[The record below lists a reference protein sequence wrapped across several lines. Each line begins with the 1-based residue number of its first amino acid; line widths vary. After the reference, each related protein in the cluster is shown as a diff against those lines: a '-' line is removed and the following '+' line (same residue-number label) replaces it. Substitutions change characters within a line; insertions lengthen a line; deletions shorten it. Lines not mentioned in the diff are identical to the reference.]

1 MILMKQLIKT
11 AAAALFGGFIA
22 LGTYVAFFEGGNQ
35 PTLIEPKAEFKLSNY
50 ATSPSMPLESIDFVE
65 AANKSIDAVVHV
77 KTVSTGGQSYNP
89 LSRYFGGEPY
99 PAKQQRASG
108 SGVIISA
115 DGYIVT
121 NNHVIENAETIEI
134 TTNDN
139 QTFEAS
145 LIGRDAGTDI
155 ALLKIKAE
163 SMPSITLGNSDA
175 LQIGE
180 WVLAVGNPFN
190 LTSTVTAGIV
200 SAKARN
206 INILDYDPSSET
218 FPLESFIQTDA
229 AVNPGNS
236 GGALV
241 NGRGELI
248 GINTAIASRTGSYSG
263 YSFAVPVSIVK
274 KVTADLLEFGKVQ
287 RAYIGVSISNI
298 DPDLRTAEGLDAS
311 EGAYVR
317 GLLEGGAAEQAGIA
331 QGDIIISVEDFLVRS
346 VTELQEQVGKYR
358 PGDKIAVSILR
369 GNQKQSLEI
378 LLRDRNG
385 NTELKKRSEEELN
398 MIFGAKF
405 EVLNEQEKSALK
417 VVNGV
422 KITEIEEGKFRKAG
436 IKEGFIIT
444 HIDKQPVE
452 SPEDVKRILNA
463 KSGGVLVEGFHQNGM
478 PDYYGFGV

>member
-1 MILMKQLIKT
+1 MKQTIKT
-11 AAAALFGGFIA
+11 AVAALFGGFVA
-22 LGTYVAFFEGGNQ
+22 LGTYVTVIDEG
-35 PTLIEPKAEFKLSNY
+35 TLDTNIEPRTEFRLTNY
-50 ATSPSMPLESIDFVE
+50 TSSPSIPLESMDFVN
-65 AANKSIDAVVHV
+65 ASNKSLDAVVHV
-77 KTVSTGGQSYNP
+77 KTISAAQKYYNP
-89 LSRYFGGEPY
+89 WSRYFGGEPY
-99 PAKQQRASG
+99 SSKQQRASG
-108 SGVIISA
+108 SGVIISD

-139 QTFEAS
+139 RTFEAT
-145 LIGRDAGTDI
+145 LVGRDPGTDI
-155 ALLKIKAE
+155 ALLKISADAL
-163 SMPSITLGNSDA
+163 PSIILGDSDA
-175 LQIGE
+175 LQVGE

-206 INILDYDPSSET
+206 INILDYDPGAET

-287 RAYIGVSISNI
+287 RAYIGVNISNI
-298 DPDLRTAEGLDAS
+298 DPKLRNEENIQVS
-311 EGAYVR
+311 EGAYIR
-317 GLLEGGAAEQAGIA
+317 GLLAGGAAEMAGLEE
-331 QGDIIISVEDFLVRS
+331 GDIIVSVEDFPVRS

-358 PGDKIAVSILR
+358 PGDEIEVGILR
-369 GNQKQSLEI
+369 DNEKRSLEV
-378 LLRDRNG
+378 LLRDRYG
-385 NTELKKRSEEELN
+385 NTELKKRSEEEPD
-398 MIFGAKF
+398 MIFGAKL
-405 EVLNEQEKSALK
+405 EALDAKEKSNLK

-422 KITEIEEGKFRKAG
+422 RITDIEEGKFRRAG
-436 IKEGFIIT
+436 IEKGFVIT
-444 HIDKQPVE
+444 HIDKQPVD
-452 SPEDVKRILNA
+452 SPEDVKRILHS

-478 PDYYGFGV
+478 PDYYGFGI